1 MPELPALF
9 PALTVVEH
17 LEYIKRAYR
26 SEITDAELDSLL
38 ERFEMSDKKGKLGN
52 ELSKGMM
59 QKLSICCALAI
70 KPSVLLLDEPMVGL
84 DPVAIKE
91 LKKLIMELKSQGVTV
106 LISTHMLEMV
116 KELWDYVFIMK
127 DGKLVGTYAN
137 TPEYNGDIERI
148 FFEITGDAQSHDEND
163 TELLQCA
170 DSESDGEL
178 CNDEKSCE
186 DDMHRT
192 DEEAKL

>member
-1 MPELPALF
+1 
-9 PALTVVEH
+9 
-17 LEYIKRAYR
+17 
-26 SEITDAELDSLL
+26 
-38 ERFEMSDKKGKLGN
+38 
-52 ELSKGMM
+52 
-59 QKLSICCALAI
+59 
-70 KPSVLLLDEPMVGL
+70 
-84 DPVAIKE
+84 
-91 LKKLIMELKSQGVTV
+91 
-106 LISTHMLEMV
+106 
-116 KELWDYVFIMK
+116 MK

-163 TELLQCA
+163 TELQQCA

>member
-1 MPELPALF
+1 
-9 PALTVVEH
+9 
-17 LEYIKRAYR
+17 
-26 SEITDAELDSLL
+26 
-38 ERFEMSDKKGKLGN
+38 MSDKKGKLGN

-70 KPSVLLLDEPMVGL
+70 KPSVILLDEPMVGL

-127 DGKLVGTYAN
+127 DGKLIGTYSN

-148 FFEITGDAQSHDEND
+148 FFEITGDTQSHDEND
-163 TELLQCA
+163 TELQQCA
-170 DSESDGEL
+170 DSESDGEI
-178 CNDEKSCE
+178 CNDEKSGE